1 MGYAEI
7 VRPDGTVE
15 FYGDVPLL
23 VCQLCNEIPN
33 QDDGVWTVSLSPL
46 QWQCEK
52 CHTVNGQPAQETQGL
67 SNTGFGSPMVKAM
80 VSSS

>member
-7 VRPDGTVE
+7 VRPDGTIE
-15 FYGDVPLL
+15 FYGDVPML
-23 VCQLCNEIPN
+23 VCQMCNNIPN

-52 CHTVNGQPAQETQGL
+52 CHTVNG
-67 SNTGFGSPMVKAM
+67 
-80 VSSS
+80 

>member
-1 MGYAEI
+1 MGYGQIIRE
-7 VRPDGTVE
+7 DGTVE

-23 VCQLCNEIPN
+23 ICQMCNEIPN

-52 CHTVNGQPAQETQGL
+52 CHAVNG
-67 SNTGFGSPMVKAM
+67 
-80 VSSS
+80 

>member
-7 VRPDGTVE
+7 IREDGTVE
-15 FYGDVPLL
+15 FYGDAPILI
-23 VCQLCNEIPN
+23 CQMCNEMPN

-52 CHTVNGQPAQETQGL
+52 CHTVNG
-67 SNTGFGSPMVKAM
+67 
-80 VSSS
+80 

>member
-15 FYGDVPLL
+15 FYGDVPML
-23 VCQLCNEIPN
+23 VCQMCNWIPN
-33 QDDGVWTVSLSPL
+33 QDDGVLTVSLSPL

-52 CHTVNGQPAQETQGL
+52 CHTVNG
-67 SNTGFGSPMVKAM
+67 
-80 VSSS
+80 

>member
-1 MGYAEI
+1 MGY
-7 VRPDGTVE
+7 VSVTRPDGTVE

-23 VCQLCNEIPN
+23 ICQLCNEIPN

-52 CHTVNGQPAQETQGL
+52 CHTVNG
-67 SNTGFGSPMVKAM
+67 
-80 VSSS
+80 

>member
-1 MGYAEI
+1 MGYVE
-7 VRPDGTVE
+7 VTRSDGTVE

-23 VCQLCNEIPN
+23 ICQMCNEIPS

-52 CHTVNGQPAQETQGL
+52 CHAVNG
-67 SNTGFGSPMVKAM
+67 
-80 VSSS
+80 